1 MYAMETDT
9 YSCDIC
15 GFEGAWDITDDVHG
29 QLWGCEKCG
38 ATFCTKCFIDT
49 MGQKIYWDM
58 MRSHD
63 LILCPE
69 CYLKEENHDAKYD

>member
-1 MYAMETDT
+1 MYVMENI

-15 GFEGAWDITDDVHG
+15 GFEGVWDITDDVHG
-29 QLWGCEKCG
+29 TLWGCEKCG
-38 ATFCTKCFIDT
+38 ATFCTKCFVDK